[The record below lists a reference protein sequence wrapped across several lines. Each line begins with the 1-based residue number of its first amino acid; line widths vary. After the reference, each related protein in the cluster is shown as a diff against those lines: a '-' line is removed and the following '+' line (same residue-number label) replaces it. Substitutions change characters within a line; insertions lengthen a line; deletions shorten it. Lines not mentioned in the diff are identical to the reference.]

1 MKSLAKI
8 VVTAMALVVLI
19 AVLCAPIT
27 KRSSSQYAGNQYRQ
41 RMGEERMKNLIEQSM
56 YLAICIYH
64 EAQGEPFDGKVAVGH
79 VIMNRLRKE
88 NKSVKDVILRPYQF
102 SWANKGERPPIK
114 YYSSFIECVNAAM
127 RCYEERLEGK
137 DLHGVD
143 HYFADYIDKP
153 KWAESMTL
161 IAVIGKH
168 QFYKE

>member
-1 MKSLAKI
+1 
-8 VVTAMALVVLI
+8 
-19 AVLCAPIT
+19 
-27 KRSSSQYAGNQYRQ
+27 
-41 RMGEERMKNLIEQSM
+41 
-56 YLAICIYH
+56 
-64 EAQGEPFDGKVAVGH
+64 
-79 VIMNRLRKE
+79 
-88 NKSVKDVILRPYQF
+88 
-102 SWANKGERPPIK
+102 
-114 YYSSFIECVNAAM
+114 M